1 MNIEYIT
8 AIGGL
13 IGSLIGGF
21 IGNGFLQF
29 IISRND
35 ETKKET
41 NQKIK
46 TILENISEYG
56 QSLYKA
62 FNSWNENHKKIANEL
77 GDYGNQ
83 CTNFNEK
90 MDFLYREYK
99 DVIEREEKCI
109 CKFAQICP
117 HQTAS
122 DELPTNVKEYCDKSD
137 KLITEIIEKE
147 NALKNNILSVVS
159 AVENFLTDYSDIL
172 SHFPEVYTLAKKK
185 RNNIFY
191 YLTQIHVANSKII
204 ISIVNIKSDPIKN
217 FGDKENRIGELLLNA
232 IKEVEIA
239 KAKIAENIK

>member
-62 FNSWNENHKKIANEL
+62 FNLWNENFHNLANGLEDFANQQSDFKEKI
-77 GDYGNQ
+77 
-83 CTNFNEK
+83 
-90 MDFLYREYK
+90 DFLRKEYK
-99 DVIEREEKCI
+99 DAIEHTEKHL
-109 CKFAQICP
+109 CKFAQLCS
-117 HQTAS
+117 HHKSS
-122 DELPTNVKEYCDKSD
+122 DETLTDVKEYCDKSD
-137 KLITEIIEKE
+137 KLLTEFTEIE
-147 NALKNNILSVVS
+147 NDLKSTILNIVCK
-159 AVENFLTDYSDIL
+159 VENVLSDYSDIL

-185 RNNIFY
+185 RNNIIFY
-191 YLTQIHVANSKII
+191 LSKIQMANSKIN
-204 ISIVNIKSDPIKN
+204 ISIINIKSDPIMN
-217 FGDKENRIGELLLNA
+217 IGEKENRIGNLLLNA
-232 IKEVEIA
+232 IEEIEIA
-239 KAKIAENIK
+239 KIKIAENIK